1 VTAGFAP
8 RDSGLEERGKI
19 VSKLSGICTGLV
31 LALALAP
38 AAGGPSAA
46 GEDAARKLVERH
58 KDAIV
63 LVEAVVK
70 VKMPGAGG
78 QSQEREQKLE
88 ANGTVITPEGLTVVS
103 NSGIDPSRGLSR
115 YGVKADVSTTD
126 VKIVLADGTEHEAE
140 LVLTDKDLD
149 LAFVRPKA
157 QVKLSCVELKKAAE
171 PALLDTL
178 VSITRLGRKA
188 SREPCVAVCEV
199 MGIIRKPRVRYVS
212 SGQVFQGCPVF
223 SATGEVL
230 GLALVQT
237 DGAVGMSVLP
247 CEDILEQAK
256 QVAARKPG
264 EAGGEKAPEKA
275 PEKTPDKAPEKK
287 PAADPDAG

>member
-1 VTAGFAP
+1 
-8 RDSGLEERGKI
+8 
-19 VSKLSGICTGLV
+19 
-31 LALALAP
+31 
-38 AAGGPSAA
+38 
-46 GEDAARKLVERH
+46 
-58 KDAIV
+58 
-63 LVEAVVK
+63 
-70 VKMPGAGG
+70 M
-78 QSQEREQKLE
+78 E

-103 NSGIDPSRGLSR
+103 NASIDPTAALARMGM
-115 YGVKADVSTTD
+115 KADISTAD
-126 VKIVLADGTEHEAE
+126 VKIVTADGTEHEAE

-149 LAFVRPKA
+149 LAFIRPKGP
-157 QVKLSCVELKKAAE
+157 VKLPCLELKKAAE

-178 VSITRLGRKA
+178 VGITRLGRKA
-188 SREPCVAVCEV
+188 NREPGVALSEV
-199 MGIIRKPRVRYVS
+199 LSVIKKPRTRYAS
-212 SGQVFQGCPVF
+212 SGQIFQGCPVF
-223 SATGEVL
+223 TAKGEVL